1 MTVIPEVN
9 REAVLSILALEIE
22 RAILCGYQ
30 IQRRSNVDI
39 ISSIVLGKYEI
50 AALVQRVL
58 DDCDKPEEITRRII
72 TGMHKWYRMR
82 WCRKTAMVSV
92 ATIIETVLKEDGL
105 S

>member
-9 REAVLSILALEIE
+9 REAVLSVLALEIE
-22 RAILCGYQ
+22 RAILYGYQ

-50 AALVQRVL
+50 AALAQRVL
-58 DDCDKPEEITRRII
+58 DDCDEPEEISRRII
-72 TGMHKWYRMR
+72 TGLHKWYRMR
-82 WCRKTAMVSV
+82 WCRNTAMQSV
-92 ATIIETVLKEDGL
+92 AFLIETVLKEEGL